1 MHATLVHQTDL
12 CSAPVPSAE
21 RGREEGHTGAPRRE
35 PYARASGMQQR
46 GWVRRRGGL

>member
-1 MHATLVHQTDL
+1 MHAAVVHQIGL

-35 PYARASGMQQR
+35 PCARASGMQQR
-46 GWVRRRGGL
+46 GWLRHGGGL

>member
-1 MHATLVHQTDL
+1 MHTALVHQTGL

-21 RGREEGHTGAPRRE
+21 RGREEGHTGAPRIE
-35 PYARASGMQQR
+35 PCARASGMRQR